1 MENARGRFDLSP
13 IRIEDLAG
21 IRATAIEEG
30 HSFHIEQNLEDDSNE
45 NSCAVTYY
53 EVGVEGDSLNK
64 KLTNTIMMQFLNEPF
79 FNQLRTQ
86 QQLGYVVFSR
96 PVNNRG
102 VLGVQFMVQS
112 PTRSCEYIVNCINEY
127 LVGMRQKVLDISK
140 EDFQTQ
146 RDAVKIK
153 LAEQDL
159 NLAGEYARNW
169 NELSTHKYNFDRQSE
184 EVAALDDISA

>member
-1 MENARGRFDLSP
+1 
-13 IRIEDLAG
+13 
-21 IRATAIEEG
+21 
-30 HSFHIEQNLEDDSNE
+30 
-45 NSCAVTYY
+45 
-53 EVGVEGDSLNK
+53 
-64 KLTNTIMMQFLNEPF
+64 MMQFLNEPF

-127 LVGMRQKVLDISK
+127 LVGMRQKVLNISE

-169 NELSTHKYNFDRQSE
+169 NELSTHKYNFDRQSQ
-184 EVAALDDISA
+184 EVAALDGISA